1 MQTWTQG
8 PGEKSDADY
17 GLPEDAFWLL
27 GHDGQP
33 VAVVP
38 TQGLAV
44 IRLGLTPSKLGYR
57 PQPLVK
63 RILDAMDASKAT
75 AGQAPT

>member
-27 GHDGQP
+27 GHDGQS

-38 TQGLAV
+38 SQGLAV